1 MKPPRG
7 DPPEGRADSWITAA
21 VLSADCSAVT
31 FAEQMDS
38 MRVPTGSV
46 SVDCG
51 DVAFDAL
58 KDPMLVDF
66 RREYEPMLSMVDF
79 RSA

>member
-1 MKPPRG
+1 MVKAPPRG
-7 DPPEGRADSWITAA
+7 DPPEGRAAA
-21 VLSADCSAVT
+21 VLSADCSTVT
-31 FAEQMDS
+31 FAESMDS

-66 RREYEPMLSMVDF
+66 LSEYGPMLSIVDF

>member
-1 MKPPRG
+1 MVKAPPRG
-7 DPPEGRADSWITAA
+7 DPPEERSWITAA
-21 VLSADCSAVT
+21 VLSADCSTVT
-31 FAEQMDS
+31 FAEPTDS

-51 DVAFDAL
+51 DVAFEL

-66 RREYEPMLSMVDF
+66 RSE
-79 RSA
+79 